1 MTFPNRFNYKFV
13 LHNHHS
19 CDKSNLKRRLAS
31 QNRITIQLE
40 DFDIHTA
47 AEDCE
52 KIQQEKNQTIMD
64 SSTPP
69 PCDPNACGND
79 DPISPFSLFDD
90 DTDASCSLD
99 EAVSCKNSDENCQ
112 LFLMSAHEANSKIN
126 ALVGEH
132 FLVPFIRKLQ
142 WMSMNPSYLFG
153 VLFQVAVEAWG
164 YRIPMKATKSRLN
177 GQQSKHSVTLESVA
191 RKYQNHHLNSICLS
205 LLESVKNESSNT
217 KSFIG
222 AKIDHMMR
230 VTALYYWNL
239 WQSIVA
245 LCIDAV
251 RRIQRVMSEIQKA
264 SIKTL
269 DKRRVSS
276 ISPMFENKSL
286 DAVAQHMLGSED
298 DFPFSLAMGKRPRLA
313 RQSNEFMRGWFL
325 AHKANPYPNAAE
337 RASIAERTGLSEQ
350 QVRNWFANMRKRHWK
365 PSTIPNKRPRCFVD
379 VVMRKNGI

>member
-13 LHNHHS
+13 LHHQRHER
-19 CDKSNLKRRLAS
+19 SNYKRQLAS
-31 QNRITIQLE
+31 RDRITIQLG
-40 DFDIHTA
+40 DFDLETA
-47 AEDCE
+47 GDC
-52 KIQQEKNQTIMD
+52 KKSQVDPSQAIMD
-64 SSTPP
+64 HNTPS
-69 PCDPNACGND
+69 PCVPDLRDND
-79 DPISPFSLFDD
+79 DPISPFSLFGDE
-90 DTDASCSLD
+90 TDASCSLD
-99 EAVSCKNSDENCQ
+99 ETLSCKNSDENCQ
-112 LFLMSAHEANSKIN
+112 LFLMSANGSNSEVN
-126 ALVGEH
+126 ALVGRH
-132 FLVPFIRKLQ
+132 FLLPFIRKLQ
-142 WMSMNPSYLFG
+142 WMSMNPSCLFG

-164 YRIPMKATKSRLN
+164 YRLPSKVSKS
-177 GQQSKHSVTLESVA
+177 QSNAQRPKQFVTLESVA
-191 RKYQNHHLNSICLS
+191 RKYQNRHLNSICLS
-205 LLESVKNESSNT
+205 LLESLKNERSNP
-217 KSFIG
+217 SASID
-222 AKIDHMMR
+222 AKAGHMMK

-269 DKRRVSS
+269 DKRRVAS
-276 ISPMFENKSL
+276 ISPMFENKSS
-286 DAVAQHMLGSED
+286 DKVAHHMLGSED
-298 DFPFSLAMGKRPRLA
+298 DFPFSLGMGKRPRLA

-379 VVMRKNGI
+379 VVMRKNGL